1 MARPFFGPENRAPTR
16 FLPYILRDLWY
27 LCARKDDVGAVTPQ
41 MYMPLEDLV
50 NYVSG
55 VNLNQ
60 PTTTGGDPNYLD
72 LTLWRKPCGTDC
84 GSKMAFYIKLNI
96 LRYLHIKYS
105 FEKIC
110 FEPMF

>member
-1 MARPFFGPENRAPTR
+1 MAKSQRNLRSLRRQEPRPENRAPTR
-16 FLPYILRDLWY
+16 FSPYLLRDLWY

-84 GSKMAFYIKLNI
+84 GSKIIYYIKLNI
-96 LRYLHIKYS
+96 LRY
-105 FEKIC
+105 
-110 FEPMF
+110 